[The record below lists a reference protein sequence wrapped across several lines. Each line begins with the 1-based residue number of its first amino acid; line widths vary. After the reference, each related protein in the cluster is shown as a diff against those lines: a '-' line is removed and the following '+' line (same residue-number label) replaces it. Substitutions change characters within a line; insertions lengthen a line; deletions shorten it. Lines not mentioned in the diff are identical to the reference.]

1 MKTKRL
7 LFGLPLIVFLM
18 LSACEEKSKQA
29 ILTINDEIIVY
40 ADGTE
45 VPSNNPTIMGSLKEG
60 EEISILPEAWMSY
73 YNDLSDYLNVA
84 KYYEVGVENTKPVS
98 NTLSWTVTED
108 ASYYVAFLSKSRN
121 MTNPMTIF
129 SLEKSVELKDLFA
142 GTHYY
147 YQIHAH
153 YSDRTVISRKFDFKT
168 VDFFRTLDIDG
179 VQNARDIGNKN
190 TADGQKK
197 VKQGLVYRSAHL
209 DSVTEKGKIQA
220 KELYGI
226 KTDLDLR
233 GTGPTA
239 SPLGTGVAYV
249 NNGAGGNYG
258 SPYYT
263 GNDGIQQEQY
273 KPVMKANLA
282 LFADANNLPL
292 LFHCAVGRDRTG
304 TLAIMLYLILGVDL
318 EQLKQDYIVYVFT
331 SICNSDTVEYMTP
344 AFNGLMNYINTYVG
358 NDGVNSGTI
367 YQRAEEY
374 CLDIGLTSNELN
386 AIRTN
391 LLEDVTNE

>member
-1 MKTKRL
+1 MKTRKL
-7 LFGLPLIVFLM
+7 LFGLPLVVFL
-18 LSACEEKSKQA
+18 LLTACHEKAKFNIFA
-29 ILTINDEIIVY
+29 NNDEMIVY
-40 ADGTE
+40 ADGTRA
-45 VPSNNPTIMGSLKEG
+45 PSNNPTIAGSLNNG
-60 EEISILPEAWMSY
+60 EEISILPEAWMNY
-73 YNDLSDYLNVA
+73 YHDLSDYLNVA
-84 KYYEVGVENTKPVS
+84 KYYEVGVENTKPIS
-98 NTLSWTVTED
+98 NILSWTVTED
-108 ASYYVAFLSKSRN
+108 ANYYLAYISKSVS
-121 MTNPMTIF
+121 MSNPDIVFAMD
-129 SLEKSVELKDLFA
+129 KSIELKDLFA

-153 YSDRTVISRKFDFKT
+153 YEDRTVISRRFDFKT

-179 VQNARDIGNKN
+179 VQNARDIGNKV
-190 TADGQKK
+190 TTDGLKK
-197 VKQGLVYRSAHL
+197 VKQGIVYRSAHL

-220 KELYGI
+220 KEFYGI

-282 LFADANNLPL
+282 LFADINNLPL

-304 TLAIMLYLILGVDL
+304 TLAVMLYLILGVDL

-331 SICNSDTVEYMTP
+331 SICNADTVEYMTP
-344 AFNGLMNYINTYVG
+344 AFNGLLNYINTYVG

-374 CLDIGLTSNELN
+374 CLDIGLTSNQLN
-386 AIRTN
+386 SIRNN
-391 LLEDVTNE
+391 LLEDIPNE